1 MMQALMD
8 DGCVSSSRQTPIK
21 LFVGSM
27 LDNITPPNTM
37 TVTMNLF
44 GHTSGLTKRRECAPL
59 LVCVI
64 RYWGASLPQADSS
77 NLEGTT

>member
-1 MMQALMD
+1 MCDAITRGAGLE
-8 DGCVSSSRQTPIK
+8 
-21 LFVGSM
+21 LFVRSM

-44 GHTSGLTKRRECAPL
+44 GHTSGLTKRRECAPFM
-59 LVCVI
+59 VCVI